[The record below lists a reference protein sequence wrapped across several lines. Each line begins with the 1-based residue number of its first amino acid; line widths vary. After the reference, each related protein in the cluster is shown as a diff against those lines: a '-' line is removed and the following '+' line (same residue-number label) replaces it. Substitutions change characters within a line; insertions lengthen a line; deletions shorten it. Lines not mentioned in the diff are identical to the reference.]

1 MSWCKAWWWASSGST
16 SRAAQSL
23 EGLSGLARTHDLPR
37 ARHAV
42 RIGTDQ
48 PGHVDRRTSV
58 EEQGGQAPRI
68 LTPVTQQVLDARG
81 IRGGRGAREPGHV
94 GDREAVVGGVDLP
107 NVRAA
112 GSHFPPIPD
121 TPPPKPGHS
130 PAPPG
135 PQRML

>member
-58 EEQGGQAPRI
+58 EEHGGQAPRI

-81 IRGGRGAREPGHV
+81 TRGRQGAPETRHV
-94 GDREAVVGGVDLP
+94 LDPHA
-107 NVRAA
+107 
-112 GSHFPPIPD
+112 
-121 TPPPKPGHS
+121 
-130 PAPPG
+130 
-135 PQRML
+135 